1 MNKELS
7 QNKIILGL
15 MRTRDLSTDE
25 EYKLIKG
32 ALDLGIHFFDI
43 SDIYSRGVAE
53 SNLGN
58 VLKEHP
64 ELRKEMIIQS
74 KCGIVKENNDTVVY
88 YDLSYKHIK
97 EACYASL
104 KRMNLDYLDYY
115 LLHRPDI
122 LLDAKEV
129 AKAFK
134 ELYEEGKVKHFGVS
148 NFPKEMIEYLKTET
162 KLPIEVDQLQIGLGH
177 LNMLDEVIDFNM
189 DNNESISRT
198 SEIFYYLKRNKMA
211 LQIWSPYQVGLF
223 KGIIFND
230 PNYGKTNDLLNE
242 IGAKYS
248 VSACAIAT
256 AFLFSLGDN
265 IEVLVGST
273 NLEHIKQS
281 LDGLKVKLT
290 KAEWYSLY
298 LSTGHVLP

>member
-1 MNKELS
+1 MNRELF

-25 EYKLIKG
+25 EYKLIRG

-43 SDIYSRGVAE
+43 SDIYSRGVCE

-64 ELRKEMIIQS
+64 ELRKEMLIQT
-74 KCGIVKENNDTVVY
+74 KCGIVKENNDSIVY

-97 EACYASL
+97 ESCYASL
-104 KRMNLDYLDYY
+104 KRMNLDYIDYY
-115 LLHRPDI
+115 LLHRPDV
-122 LLDAKEV
+122 LFDAKEV

-134 ELYEEGKVKHFGVS
+134 ELYEEGRVKHFGVS
-148 NFPKEMIEYLKTET
+148 NFPKEMIEYLKNET
-162 KLPIEVDQLQIGLGH
+162 SIPIEIDQLQIGLGH
-177 LNMLDEVIDFNM
+177 LNMIDEVIDFNM

-198 SEIFYYLKRNKMA
+198 SEIFYYLKRNNIT

-223 KGIIFND
+223 KGVIFTD
-230 PNYGKTNDLLNE
+230 PNYTKTNDLLN
-242 IGAKYS
+242 IIASKYN
-248 VSACAIAT
+248 VSTCAIAT

-265 IEVLVGST
+265 VEVLLGST

-298 LSTGHVLP
+298 ISTGHFLP